1 MISQVDRPGLLAPL
15 FFACT
20 SVDIMTLQA
29 SHHSNPFEA
38 RLMALREAMVSHGV
52 NACLIASADPH
63 LSEYLPD
70 YWKIR
75 QWLTGFTGSVGT
87 VIVTAEQA
95 GLWVDSR
102 YWVQAE
108 RELRGSGFAL
118 EKINSAL
125 DTSYLQWLDRYV
137 SRPGVIAVDGRT
149 LSVSA
154 FETLRAALD
163 ESVSIRLDLD
173 LPGQV
178 WDDRPELP
186 VAPVISLA
194 PEIACRARAEKL
206 HAIRER
212 MRALSASHH
221 LVSTLDDIAWILNLR
236 GSDVQFNPVFLA
248 HLVITADR
256 VDLYV
261 DERKIDVAL
270 RAQLSQEGVQVKDYD
285 LIGLGLRRIGSG
297 DRLLIDPRRTVCAL
311 LGETSAFQVRATNPS
326 TLLKAQK
333 TRAELDNWREIMRR
347 DGIALCEFFSWLEQA
362 ILDRSENRLDELMI
376 DEVLT
381 ARRAAQPGFVSR
393 SFSTIAAYRAN
404 GAMPHYRAT
413 SSQHAVIEG
422 DGLLLIDS
430 GGQYQGGTTDIT
442 RMVPVGSLSTQARED
457 CTAVLKAMIAM
468 SRARF
473 PQGLAAPLLDA
484 IARAPL
490 WERLADYGHGTGHGV
505 GYFLNVHEGPQ
516 VLSYKAP
523 IHPDMALLPG
533 MVTSNEPGLYRP
545 GYWGVRIENLVCCQT
560 AGESEFGSFL
570 AFETLTLC
578 PIDTRCI
585 VPSMLREDE
594 IQWLN
599 DYHRSVREALEP
611 RVKGAALQ
619 WLLDRTEPL
628 SL

>member
-1 MISQVDRPGLLAPL
+1 MNRQDSISENA
-15 FFACT
+15 
-20 SVDIMTLQA
+20 
-29 SHHSNPFEA
+29 FEA
-38 RLMALREAMVSHGV
+38 RLQALRHSMASHDV
-52 NACLIASADPH
+52 DACLIASADPH

-70 YWKIR
+70 HWKIR

-108 RELRGSGFAL
+108 RELEGSGFTI
-118 EKINSAL
+118 ERIQSAL
-125 DTSYLQWLDRYV
+125 DTSYLQWLDRYL

-154 FETLRAALD
+154 FESLRAAID
-163 ESVSIRLDLD
+163 DSVTIRLDLD

-178 WDDRPELP
+178 WQERPGLP
-186 VAPVISLA
+186 VEPVTSLT
-194 PEIACRARAEKL
+194 PEVAGRERGEKL
-206 HAIRER
+206 QAVRAR

-248 HLVITADR
+248 HLLITSDH
-256 VDLYV
+256 VELYV
-261 DERKIDVAL
+261 DERKISEVL
-270 RAQLSQEGVQVKDYD
+270 RAELLHEGIRVKAYE
-285 LIGLGLRRIGSG
+285 LIQQDVDRLNRA
-297 DRLLIDPRRTVCAL
+297 DRLLFDPRKTVCAL
-311 LGETSAFQVRATNPS
+311 LGTTSAQHVRATNPS

-333 TRAELDNWREIMRR
+333 TPAELHNWREIMRR
-347 DGIALCEFFSWLEQA
+347 DGAALCEFFAWLEAA
-362 ILDRSENRLDELMI
+362 ISRRGEQRLDELMI

-381 ARRAAQPGFVSR
+381 DFRAAQSGFVSR
-393 SFSTIAAYRAN
+393 SFSTIAAFQAN

-413 SSQHAVIEG
+413 TARHAVIEG

-442 RMVPVGSLSTQARED
+442 RMVPIGKLPKLAAED
-457 CTAVLKAMIAM
+457 CTAVLRAMIAM

-484 IARAPL
+484 VARAPL
-490 WERLADYGHGTGHGV
+490 WERLTDYGHGTGHGV

-523 IHPDMALLPG
+523 IHADMALLPG

-545 GYWGVRIENLVCCQT
+545 GQWGVRIENLVCCQI
-560 AGESEFGSFL
+560 AGESDFGQFL
-570 AFETLTLC
+570 EFETLTLC

-585 VPSMLREDE
+585 LPAMLRDDE

-599 DYHRSVREALEP
+599 DYHRCVREALEP

>member
-1 MISQVDRPGLLAPL
+1 MKRPDSISEN
-15 FFACT
+15 T
-20 SVDIMTLQA
+20 
-29 SHHSNPFEA
+29 FEA
-38 RLMALREAMVSHGV
+38 RLQALRQAMVDHGV
-52 NACLIASADPH
+52 EACLIASADPH

-70 YWKIR
+70 HWKIR

-95 GLWVDSR
+95 GVWVDSR

-108 RELRGSGFAL
+108 KELKDSGFTL
-118 EKINSAL
+118 ERIQSAL
-125 DTSYLQWLDRYV
+125 DTSYLQWLERYI
-137 SRPGVIAVDGRT
+137 SQSGVVAVDGRT

-154 FETLRAALD
+154 YEALRLTLGD
-163 ESVSIRLDLD
+163 SVTIRLDLD

-178 WDDRPELP
+178 WQDRPELP
-186 VAPVISLA
+186 VEPVTALT
-194 PEIACRARAEKL
+194 PDIACRERLQKLQAVRAAMET
-206 HAIRER
+206 H
-212 MRALSASHH
+212 SASHH
-221 LVSTLDDIAWILNLR
+221 LVSTLDDIAWMLNLR

-248 HLVITADR
+248 HVLITPDH
-256 VDLYV
+256 VELYV
-261 DERKIDVAL
+261 DERKISQAL
-270 RAQLSQEGVQVKDYD
+270 GAELLRDRIRVLPYESIHQAVGR
-285 LIGLGLRRIGSG
+285 LRRT
-297 DRLLIDPRRTVCAL
+297 DRLLIDPRKTVCAL
-311 LGETSAFQVRATNPS
+311 LSATSAETVRATNPS

-333 TRAELDNWREIMRR
+333 TKAELANWREIMRR
-347 DGIALCEFFSWLEQA
+347 DGSALCEFFAWLDAAICRREEQ
-362 ILDRSENRLDELMI
+362 RLDELMI
-376 DEVLT
+376 DEMLT
-381 ARRAAQPGFVSR
+381 GFRAEQSGFVSR
-393 SFSTIAAYRAN
+393 SFSTIAAFRAN

-413 SSQHAVIEG
+413 SAQHAVIEG

-442 RMVPVGSLSTQARED
+442 RMVPVGELPRQARED
-457 CTAVLKAMIAM
+457 CTAVLRAMIAL

-473 PQGLAAPLLDA
+473 PQGLAAPLLDG

-523 IHPDMALLPG
+523 IHADMALLPG

-545 GYWGVRIENLVCCQT
+545 GQWGIRIENLVCCQT
-560 AGESEFGSFL
+560 AGESEFGQFL
-570 AFETLTLC
+570 EFETLTLC

-585 VPSMLREDE
+585 LPAMLREDE
-594 IQWLN
+594 IRWLN
-599 DYHRSVREALEP
+599 DYHRNVREALEP